1 MRGKEPVP
9 IDPQHPGGPKPD
21 RYARKEIT
29 IVSALLQQPTS
40 SLRMTV
46 ELPAPDGIDA
56 SKLEILVRLPVDQDV
71 TTTTTDGD
79 YGQPTWEDA
88 EWQ

>member
-1 MRGKEPVP
+1 MRGKELVP
-9 IDPQHPGGPKPD
+9 IAPRQPGGPKPD

-29 IVSALLQQPTS
+29 IVSALLQQPTC
-40 SLRMTV
+40 SLRMMV

-56 SKLEILVRLPVDQDV
+56 RKLEILVRLPVEQDV
-71 TTTTTDGD
+71 MTNTTDGD
-79 YGQPTWEDA
+79 DGQPTWEDA